1 MTFELREYQKNII
14 NSVLKNGNSLVILPT
29 GTGKTIIACEIA
41 KKIEGKKLLLA
52 PSKPLVLQ
60 HYEFFKKYF
69 DNIICFTGEMKK
81 DKRKEYYKKENIFI
95 VATPQTIE
103 NDLKENPNLLD
114 DFSLII
120 FDEAHRCVGKYAY
133 ANIAKHLN
141 KKHFILGLTASPGYS
156 KEKILEIC
164 KNLKIKN
171 IEIRMGDEEDIKKYL
186 PKVEIKIIRVSLPE
200 EYKKIRDLIRN
211 YLKKNKIG
219 SMKNMNR
226 LELLKIQD
234 WAIKNDNYEL
244 VVKVSSLLLAI
255 HALYLLETQG
265 VEQLK
270 RFLNEL
276 KNKETKSADHLL
288 KSIEFIKIREFIKD
302 IKTDHPKIEKLIE
315 ILKDGKKTIIFT
327 NYRDSS
333 SYITEVL
340 NRNNIKSLR
349 FVGQGKKGEEKGLS
363 QKEQKEIIE
372 KFKNEN
378 YQCLVC
384 TSVGEEGIDIPKVDR
399 VIFYEPVPSEIRT
412 IQRRGRVGRTQSG
425 GVFFLAA
432 KGTYDEVN
440 LYISRK
446 KEYIMR
452 KIIKEISDEIKKDVK
467 EDLTK
472 WIKI

>member
-1 MTFELREYQKNII
+1 
-14 NSVLKNGNSLVILPT
+14 
-29 GTGKTIIACEIA
+29 
-41 KKIEGKKLLLA
+41 
-52 PSKPLVLQ
+52 
-60 HYEFFKKYF
+60 
-69 DNIICFTGEMKK
+69 
-81 DKRKEYYKKENIFI
+81 
-95 VATPQTIE
+95 
-103 NDLKENPNLLD
+103 
-114 DFSLII
+114 
-120 FDEAHRCVGKYAY
+120 
-133 ANIAKHLN
+133 
-141 KKHFILGLTASPGYS
+141 
-156 KEKILEIC
+156 
-164 KNLKIKN
+164 
-171 IEIRMGDEEDIKKYL
+171 
-186 PKVEIKIIRVSLPE
+186 LPE

-302 IKTDHPKIEKLIE
+302 IKMDHPKIEKLIE

-340 NRNNIKSLR
+340 NRNDIKSLR

-425 GVFFLAA
+425 EVIFLAT
-432 KGTYDEVN
+432 KGTYDEAN
-440 LYISRK
+440 LYISKK

-452 KIIKEISDEIKKDVK
+452 KIIKEISEI
-467 EDLTK
+467 ESL
-472 WIKI
+472 